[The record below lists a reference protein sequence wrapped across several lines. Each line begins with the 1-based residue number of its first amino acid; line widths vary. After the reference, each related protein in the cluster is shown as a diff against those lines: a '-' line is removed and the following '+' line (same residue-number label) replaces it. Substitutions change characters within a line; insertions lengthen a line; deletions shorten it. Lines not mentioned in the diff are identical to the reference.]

1 MSIEPTNSEIDRDV
15 RHARLVS
22 DFSKSKRMK
31 QPLAWLFII
40 AFIAVSVLFM
50 MAPTAILAIQSVS
63 GDNGFTTEYLVGLD
77 SYRYIVALENSL
89 ILSIV
94 SALVGVVAGGLIAYV
109 ALSPG
114 APRGLRSLLSSFA
127 AVASQFAG
135 VPLAFAFVSTLGTL
149 GLLTQALKAI
159 GFDLYDHGFSLYSM
173 VGLIVV
179 YSYFQIPLMVI
190 IITPAIIGLRNEWR
204 EASENLGATS
214 GQYWRMIGLP
224 VLMPS
229 LLASFI
235 LLFGSGFSAY
245 ATAYALTSGNIG
257 LLTTEIGNVLSGN
270 VMVSQQ
276 TGAALSVVM
285 IVVMVAVLLLNS
297 LLMRRA
303 ARWTASR

>member
-1 MSIEPTNSEIDRDV
+1 
-15 RHARLVS
+15 
-22 DFSKSKRMK
+22 MK
-31 QPLAWLFII
+31 HPLAWLFIA
-40 AFIAVSVLFM
+40 AFIAVSLLFM
-50 MAPTAILAIQSVS
+50 VAPTVILAVQSVT
-63 GDNGFTTEYLVGLD
+63 GDNGFTLDYLYDLN
-77 SYRYIVALENSL
+77 SYRYRSALQNSL
-89 ILSIV
+89 VLSV
-94 SALVGVVAGGLIAYV
+94 ASAAIGVVAGALIAYV
-109 ALSPG
+109 VLSPG
-114 APRGLRSLLSSFA
+114 APRGLRSVVSSFA
-127 AVASQFAG
+127 AVASNFAG

-149 GLLTQALKAI
+149 GLLTTSLKGI
-159 GFDLYDHGFSLYSM
+159 GIDIYGYGFSLYSM
-173 VGLIVV
+173 TGLILV

-190 IITPAIIGLRNEWR
+190 IITPALLALRAEWR
-204 EASENLGATS
+204 EASENLGAS
-214 GQYWRMIGLP
+214 AGQYWSMIGLP

-285 IVVMVAVLLLNS
+285 IVVMVFVLLMNS

-303 ARWTASR
+303 ARWTAAR